1 MCDGVDDCPLGE
13 DENLEDWFT
22 FEDVFTGSFNSS
34 FVRAQLRLWGEQY
47 LGSSSGTG
55 TLEEKIGAICVKA
68 DSKTFLLYTLLVC
81 TVVTVVI
88 LLPATCLVNSF
99 QNIFILYLISIGSG
113 PQKARPNNDAQVT

>member
-13 DENLEDWFT
+13 DENSEDWFT
-22 FEDVFTGSFNSS
+22 FEDVFTGSFNFS

-55 TLEEKIGAICVKA
+55 TLEEKIGAICVKP

-81 TVVTVVI
+81 TVVAVVI
-88 LLPATCLVNSF
+88 LLPATCLVNSIRN
-99 QNIFILYLISIGSG
+99 QFILYLISIGLRLPESETE
-113 PQKARPNNDAQVT
+113 Q